1 MFFDRSGRTAAIV
14 SRPVRLIAP
23 LLGVLA
29 LAGIAGIAMAGAGVA
44 SGTATP
50 PAGPR
55 LAVAVWRGSS
65 ATGSELLT
73 IGPGGEAPQVILRA
87 GDLARGP
94 EFDHPNW
101 SPDGSELAFFGPGDE
116 TTAVYVVG
124 ADGSGPRLVASSE
137 HPGGPD
143 DATLPEPLFDPQ
155 TGDIVV
161 AVVHTPNG
169 EGLFGPED
177 RQADTASKI
186 RTEFWTLPTDG
197 SKARRLSS
205 RTLSRKRP
213 VLPYPSSIANDGT
226 MGATALTRRGF
237 AVVTVDPRGGAAR
250 FVVPTT
256 TQPEGSLEPAISPD
270 GQEIVYKADKLKLS
284 RRGAREGLISTDVMI
299 VSTSGGK
306 PRLLARVKGGARWPS
321 WDPSGS
327 RIAFTALNAAGEI
340 DYPGPEK
347 GSALMEINP
356 DGSCL
361 TKVYGVADG
370 AVFGAAWQP
379 GAERG
384 VGPISC

>member
-1 MFFDRSGRTAAIV
+1 V
-14 SRPVRLIAP
+14 PRPVRLIAA

-29 LAGIAGIAMAGAGVA
+29 LAGFAVAGAGGA
-44 SGTATP
+44 PGTGAP
-50 PAGPR
+50 PVGPR
-55 LAVAVWRGSS
+55 LAVAVWRGGST
-65 ATGSELLT
+65 TGAELLT
-73 IGPGGEAPQVILRA
+73 IGPGGEAPRVILRT
-87 GDLARGP
+87 GDLTRGP
-94 EFDHPNW
+94 ELDHPNW
-101 SPDGSELAFFGPGDE
+101 SPDGTELAFFGSGDE
-116 TTAVYVVG
+116 TTAVYVIG
-124 ADGSGPRLVASSE
+124 TDGSGPRLLASSE

-143 DATLPEPLFDPQ
+143 DATLPEPLFDPK

-177 RQADTASKI
+177 RPTGSAGKI
-186 RTEFWTLPTDG
+186 RTEFWTLSTDS

-213 VLPYPSSIANDGT
+213 LLPYPSSIANDGT
-226 MGATALTRRGF
+226 MAATALTRRGF

-270 GQEIVYKADKLKLS
+270 GQEIVYKVDKLKLS
-284 RRGAREGLISTDVMI
+284 RRGEPEGLISTDVMI
-299 VSTSGGK
+299 VPTSGGK

-327 RIAFTALNAAGEI
+327 RIVFTALNAAGDI

-361 TKVYGVADG
+361 TKVYAVKDG

-384 VGPISC
+384 AGPISC